1 MPRGAGAI
9 HWEITVGGR
18 EHRVSSLAHAPPMLR
33 QYGIEVSASRLYNEV
48 RDRCDAARGLPVP
61 IRVEKLPPRVSIR
74 RVGEPQKNR
83 PGIANDRPRARPVDP
98 LEGPPPVVV

>member
-9 HWEITVGGR
+9 HWEIAVGGW

-48 RDRCDAARGLPVP
+48 RDRCDAARGLPVRSERRGWP
-61 IRVEKLPPRVSIR
+61 LGSRSGESASRKKIGRV
-74 RVGEPQKNR
+74 
-83 PGIANDRPRARPVDP
+83 
-98 LEGPPPVVV
+98 

>member
-1 MPRGAGAI
+1 MPRGAGAM

-18 EHRVSSLAHAPPMLR
+18 EHRLSSLARAPPVLR
-33 QYGIEVSASRLYNEV
+33 QYGIEVSASRLYNEA
-48 RDRCDAARGLPVP
+48 RDQSDAARGLPVP
-61 IRVEKLPPRVSIR
+61 VRDAKLAPRVSIR

-83 PGIANDRPRARPVDP
+83 LGIANDRHRARPVDP